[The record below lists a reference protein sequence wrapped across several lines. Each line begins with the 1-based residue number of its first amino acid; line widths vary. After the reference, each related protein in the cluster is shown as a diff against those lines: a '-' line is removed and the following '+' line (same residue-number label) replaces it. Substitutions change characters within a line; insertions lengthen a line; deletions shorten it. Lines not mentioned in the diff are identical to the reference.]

1 MPRISHLAGAV
12 VLALGCAATAQ
23 AQTFSGV
30 ITFGDSLSDAGN
42 IAAVSGLPPGNSFTT
57 NPDPVVTQVVASH
70 FGFNQTNSLA
80 GGSNFAW
87 GGACIQAA
95 GPCVNPNPATRI
107 PNQITDYL
115 TATGGRA
122 DANALYTLWGG
133 ANDINAALGGG
144 VWTTQA
150 QIEAGAQTVGLAV
163 VGQAARLQAAGVNY
177 LVVFNLPDIGRTPAL
192 TAAGPTAAGAATLA
206 VLNYNGALNAGL
218 ATLHDG
224 IIPVNTFGLVNEVLA
239 NPGAFGFTNVTGTAC
254 TPANSVACGPAGS
267 GLPATYASGTNQTWF
282 FADGIHPTGAA
293 HALLAEVVLSTVAAP
308 QQMAML
314 AETPILVYDAH
325 ASAVRRELLAA
336 RSGER
341 ADGSMVSFA
350 NLNYAD
356 QSFEAGANNPALD
369 SKLGTLSLGVDY
381 RIDNTWTLGVAASF
395 ATQDAD
401 HSRGGFDAREALFS
415 AFGTLNFGG
424 GGYLQAI
431 LSGGSTS
438 YDTERAIDL
447 RATTRI
453 EKGDAGGSH
462 SAAELGFG
470 WLFGTSLQHGPFV
483 SATWQSVDVDAF
495 RETGN
500 TSTSMRFDDFERESL
515 VTQAGY
521 QLFGNVGSGERQWQ
535 PYLRVAY
542 AQEDKDDPTRV
553 RAGST
558 SMNGQFVMPG
568 YTASDDWISADL
580 GLGMQFNTK
589 LQGYIGYHGRFGDD
603 QFDSNSLNLGLRYAF

>member
-12 VLALGCAATAQ
+12 VLALGCATAAQ

-30 ITFGDSLSDAGN
+30 VTFGDSLSDAGN
-42 IAAVSGLPPGNSFTT
+42 IAAVSGLPAGNSFTT
-57 NPDPVVTQVVASH
+57 NPDPVFAQIVASY

-87 GGACIQAA
+87 GGACIKATGA
-95 GPCVNPNPATRI
+95 CVNPNPATRI
-107 PNQITDYL
+107 PTQISGYL
-115 TATGGRA
+115 AANGGRA
-122 DANALYTLWGG
+122 DPNALYTLWGG
-133 ANDINAALGGG
+133 ANDINAALSGG
-144 VWTTQA
+144 VWTTQP
-150 QIEAGAQTVGLAV
+150 QIEAGAQVVGAAV
-163 VGQAARLQAAGVNY
+163 VGQASVLQNAGANY
-177 LVVFNLPDIGRTPAL
+177 IVVFNLPDIGRTPGL
-192 TAAGPTAAGAATLA
+192 IAAGPTSAGAATLA
-206 VLNYNGALNAGL
+206 VLNYNAALNAGL
-218 ATLHDG
+218 ATLRDG
-224 IIPVNTFGLVNEVLA
+224 IIPVNTFALVNEVLA

-267 GLPATYASGTNQTWF
+267 GLPATYAPGTNQTWF

-314 AETPILVYDAH
+314 AETPLLVYDAH
-325 ASAVRRELLAA
+325 AGTVRRELLTA

-341 ADGSMVSFA
+341 ADGSMVGFA

-381 RIDNTWTLGVAASF
+381 RIDDTWTVGVAASF
-395 ATQDAD
+395 ARQNAD
-401 HSRGGFDAREALFS
+401 HSRGGFDATEALFS
-415 AFGTLNFGG
+415 AFGTVNFGG

-431 LSGGSTS
+431 LSGGSAS
-438 YDTERAIDL
+438 YDTERAINL

-453 EKGDAGGSH
+453 EKGDASGSH
-462 SAAELGFG
+462 GAAELGFG
-470 WLFGTSLQHGPFV
+470 WLFGTGLQHGPFV
-483 SATWQSVDVDAF
+483 SATWQSIDVSDF
-495 RETGN
+495 REDGS
-500 TSTSMRFDDFERESL
+500 TSTGMRFGDFERESL

-521 QLFGNVGSGERQWQ
+521 QLFGSIGSSAHQWQ

-542 AQEDKDDPTRV
+542 AQEDENDPTRV
-553 RAGST
+553 RGGLN

-568 YTASDDWISADL
+568 YAGSDDWISADL
-580 GLGMQFNTK
+580 GVGMQFNAK
-589 LQGYIGYHGRFGDD
+589 LHGYIGYRGHFGDD

>member
-30 ITFGDSLSDAGN
+30 VTFGDSLSDAGN

-57 NPDPVVTQVVASH
+57 NPDPVFAQVVAGH

-115 TATGGRA
+115 AAHGGRA
-122 DANALYTLWGG
+122 DSNALYTLWGG

-150 QIEAGAQTVGLAV
+150 QIEAGAQAVGIAV

-192 TAAGPTAAGAATLA
+192 TAAGPTAATAATLA

-218 ATLHDG
+218 ATLRDG
-224 IIPVNTFGLVNEVLA
+224 IIPVNTFALVNEVLA

-254 TPANSVACGPAGS
+254 TPPNSVACGPAGS
-267 GLPATYASGTNQTWF
+267 GLPATYAPGTNQTWF

-314 AETPILVYDAH
+314 AETPLQVYDAH
-325 ASAVRRELLAA
+325 AGSVRRELLAA
-336 RSGER
+336 RSGDR
-341 ADGSMVSFA
+341 ADGTMVGFA

-369 SKLGTLSLGVDY
+369 SKLGTLTLGVDY
-381 RIDNTWTLGVAASF
+381 RIDDTWTLGAAASF

-415 AFGTLNFGG
+415 AFGTFNFGG

-438 YDTERAIDL
+438 YETERAIDL

-453 EKGDAGGSH
+453 EKGDVGGSH
-462 SAAELGFG
+462 TAAELGFG

-495 RETGN
+495 RETGS
-500 TSTSMRFDDFERESL
+500 TSTGMRFDDFERESL

-521 QLFGNVGSGERQWQ
+521 QLFGSIGTGTKWQ

-542 AQEDKDDPTRV
+542 AQEDENDPTRV
-553 RAGST
+553 RAGSNT
-558 SMNGQFVMPG
+558 MNGQFVMPG
-568 YTASDDWISADL
+568 YAGSDDWVSADL
-580 GLGMQFNTK
+580 GLGMQFNEK
-589 LQGYIGYHGRFGDD
+589 LQGYVGYHGQFGDD
-603 QFDSNSLNLGLRYAF
+603 QFDSDSLNLGLRYSF

>member
-30 ITFGDSLSDAGN
+30 VSFGDSLSDAGN
-42 IAAVSGLPPGNSFTT
+42 IAAVSGLPAGNSFTT
-57 NPDPVVTQVVASH
+57 NPDPVFAQIVASY

-95 GPCVNPNPATRI
+95 GPCVNPNPPTRI
-107 PNQITDYL
+107 PNQIGAYL
-115 TATGGRA
+115 AATGGRA
-122 DANALYTLWGG
+122 DSNALYTLWGG

-150 QIEAGAQTVGLAV
+150 QIQAGSQIVGTAV
-163 VGQAARLQAAGVNY
+163 VGQATRLQAAGANY
-177 LVVFNLPDIGRTPAL
+177 IVVFNLPDLGRTPAL
-192 TAAGPTAAGAATLA
+192 ATNPTGASAATLA
-206 VLNYNGALNAGL
+206 VLTYNAALDAGL
-218 ATLHDG
+218 GTLNDG
-224 IIPVNTFGLVNEVLA
+224 IIPINTFGLVNEVLA

-267 GLPATYASGTNQTWF
+267 GMPATYAPGTNQTWF

-341 ADGSMVSFA
+341 ADGTMSSFA

-369 SKLGTLSLGVDY
+369 SKLGTLSVGVDY
-381 RIDNTWTLGVAASF
+381 RIDSTWTLGVAASF
-395 ATQDAD
+395 ASQNAD

-415 AFGTLNFGG
+415 AFGTFNFGG

-431 LSGGSTS
+431 LSGGSTT
-438 YDTERAIDL
+438 YETERAINM
-447 RATTRI
+447 RATTRT

-483 SATWQSVDVDAF
+483 SATWQSVDVDDF
-495 RETGN
+495 HENGN
-500 TSTSMRFDDFERESL
+500 TSTGMRFDDFERESQVL
-515 VTQAGY
+515 QAGY
-521 QLFGNVGSGERQWQ
+521 QLFGSIGSGEHQWQ

-542 AQEDKDDPTRV
+542 AQEDENDPTRV
-553 RAGST
+553 RGGSN

-568 YTASDDWISADL
+568 YAASDNWISADL
-580 GLGMQFNTK
+580 GLGMQFNAK
-589 LQGYIGYHGRFGDD
+589 LQGYIGYRGLFGDD
-603 QFDSNSLNLGLRYAF
+603 QFDSDSLNLGVRYAF

>member
-23 AQTFSGV
+23 AQQFSGMY
-30 ITFGDSLSDAGN
+30 TFGTSLSDGGN

-57 NPDPVVTQVVASH
+57 NPDPVWAELVASH
-70 FGFNQTNSLA
+70 FGFTLTNSLA

-87 GGACIQAA
+87 GGACIQAS
-95 GPCVNPNPATRI
+95 GPCNNPNPATRI
-107 PNQITDYL
+107 PNQISAYL
-115 TATGGRA
+115 AATGGRA
-122 DANALYTLWGG
+122 DANALYTLEGG
-133 ANDINAALGGG
+133 FNDIAPALIGGL
-144 VWTTQA
+144 WTTQA
-150 QIEAGAQTVGLAV
+150 QIEAGSQAVGLAV
-163 VGQAARLQAAGVNY
+163 VGQAARLQTAGANY
-177 LVVFNLPDIGRTPAL
+177 IVVWNLPDFGRTPAF
-192 TAAGPTAAGAATLA
+192 AGNPAAAGAATLS
-206 VLNYNGALNAGL
+206 VLSYNAALNAGL
-218 ATLHDG
+218 GTLGDG
-224 IIPVNTFGLVNEVLA
+224 IIPLNAFGLFNEVLA
-239 NPGAFGFTNVTGTAC
+239 NPGAFGFTNTSGTAC

-267 GLPATYASGTNQTWF
+267 GLPATYAPGTNQTWF
-282 FADGIHPTGAA
+282 FADGVHPTGAA
-293 HALLAEVVLSTVAAP
+293 HALVSEVLLSTLAAP
-308 QQMAML
+308 QEMAML

-325 ASAVRRELLAA
+325 ASTVRRELMAA

-356 QSFEAGANNPALD
+356 QNFEAGANNPALD
-369 SKLGTLSLGVDY
+369 SKLGTLSIGVDY

-395 ATQDAD
+395 ATQNAD

-415 AFGTLNFGG
+415 AFGTFNFGG

-438 YDTERAIDL
+438 YDTEREINL
-447 RATTRI
+447 RATTRT
-453 EKGDAGGSH
+453 EEADAGGSH

-521 QLFGNVGSGERQWQ
+521 QLFGNIGSGERQWQ

-589 LQGYIGYHGRFGDD
+589 LQGYIGYHGQFGDD
-603 QFDSNSLNLGLRYAF
+603 QFDNNSLNLGLRYAF